1 MAPLA
6 AILAPARS
14 GHMRGEEGRKKIYGS
29 RLHLGSISLDQ
40 KIG

>member
-1 MAPLA
+1 
-6 AILAPARS
+6 
-14 GHMRGEEGRKKIYGS
+14 MRGEEGRKKIYGS